1 MAVVQQFL
9 FCTQGN
15 SSGFCFPFL
24 FLSTCFSHQE
34 ICVLFSRRNYF
45 VPRNVAPMSSC
56 TRCGSSGC
64 FSQSA
69 RTSCRAGRFVLDH
82 LPHGRFPPFN
92 LPFNLSISP
101 CTRQV
106 LAKRPRRWTALASG
120 VYSRDIVR
128 LGQKQWGPMEPR
140 PLLDTRPGVPR
151 SSDPR
156 NWEE

>member
-1 MAVVQQFL
+1 MF
-9 FCTQGN
+9 
-15 SSGFCFPFL
+15 
-24 FLSTCFSHQE
+24 
-34 ICVLFSRRNYF
+34 
-45 VPRNVAPMSSC
+45 SC

-64 FSQSA
+64 FDQSA

-128 LGQKQWGPMEPR
+128 LG
-140 PLLDTRPGVPR
+140 
-151 SSDPR
+151 SSVGTLWPWSR
-156 NWEE
+156 

>member
-1 MAVVQQFL
+1 MAVVQHL
-9 FCTQGN
+9 
-15 SSGFCFPFL
+15 SFPFS
-24 FLSTCFSHQE
+24 LSFQIFEIIIHIFSSVFE
-34 ICVLFSRRNYF
+34 MRSFREKDCF